1 MEVENPESGIFK
13 RKINICNIYILY
25 TIHICIC
32 VYVICAYWYTY
43 VYIYIYIIY
52 IYICPDRSIWIP
64 GDTICT
70 YIIYYIHIVYS
81 LHYITYTKNMS
92 TLQICLCLLF
102 LHMIL
107 YSIYIYICI
116 IYRCSDIWHL
126 ALRTG
131 GWNTCVCGPVCFPGG
146 RLLCFSSQH
155 LSSFLLLLKSS
166 TTYRIQ
172 Y

>member
-1 MEVENPESGIFK
+1 MC
-13 RKINICNIYILY
+13 ICDLCILVY
-25 TIHICIC
+25 IC
-32 VYVICAYWYTY
+32 VYIH
-43 VYIYIYIIY
+43 IYN

-107 YSIYIYICI
+107 YSIYIYIYIYIYICI